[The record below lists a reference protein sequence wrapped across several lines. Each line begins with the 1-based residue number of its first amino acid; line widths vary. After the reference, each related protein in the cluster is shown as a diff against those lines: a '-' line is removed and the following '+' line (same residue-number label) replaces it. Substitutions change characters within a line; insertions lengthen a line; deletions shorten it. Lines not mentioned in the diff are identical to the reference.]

1 MQRFTD
7 EARFIDEARFTD
19 EAWVA
24 IAGWREAVETMPFIR
39 ALADGSLPTD
49 AFAFYLAQ
57 DSAYL
62 VEFARVLSAASM
74 MAPDAPAR
82 TFYASSA
89 YTALEV
95 ESTLHRE
102 WLADNDPGA
111 AAGDARGAGPNQRS
125 TAGAEPSPVTSAYT
139 NHLLA
144 ACVGGSYP
152 VLLAAVLPC
161 FWLYAHI
168 GDVLLHRAGDLD
180 THPYRRWIAT
190 YADPGFQE
198 ATRAACAH
206 TDRAA
211 EVADAGTRER
221 MLAAFERSSMHEYL
235 FFDQGI
241 TRPAWPTPPGP
252 PR

>member
-1 MQRFTD
+1 MGRFTD
-7 EARFIDEARFTD
+7 EAPFADEAPFT
-19 EAWVA
+19 EQAWAA
-24 IAGWREAVETMPFIR
+24 IAGWRDAVETMPFIR
-39 ALADGSLPTD
+39 ALADGSLPSE

-57 DSAYL
+57 DAAYL
-62 VEFARVLSAASM
+62 VDFARVLSAASM
-74 MAPDAPAR
+74 MAPDSQAR
-82 TFYASSA
+82 SFYAASA
-89 YTALEV
+89 HTALTV

-102 WLADNDPGA
+102 WLADNEPD
-111 AAGDARGAGPNQRS
+111 AAGAQ
-125 TAGAEPSPVTSAYT
+125 PSPVTSAYT

-161 FWLYAHI
+161 YWLYAYI
-168 GDVLLHRAGDLD
+168 GDVLLRRAGDLD
-180 THPYRRWIAT
+180 AHPYRRWIAT

-198 ATRAACAH
+198 SARSACAH

-211 EVADAGTRER
+211 GSADAGTRER

-241 TRPAWPTPPGP
+241 SRPAWPTPPGARVP
-252 PR
+252 SEA

>member
-1 MQRFTD
+1 M
-7 EARFIDEARFTD
+7 ERFTD
-19 EAWVA
+19 EAWAV
-24 IAGWREAVETMPFIR
+24 IAGWRDAVETMPFIR
-39 ALADGSLPTD
+39 ALADGSLPRD

-95 ESTLHRE
+95 ETTLHRE

-111 AAGDARGAGPNQRS
+111 AGAQ
-125 TAGAEPSPVTSAYT
+125 PSPVTSAYT

-180 THPYRRWIAT
+180 AHPYRRWIAT

-241 TRPAWPTPPGP
+241 TRPAWPTPPGSLP
-252 PR
+252 GAAG

>member
-1 MQRFTD
+1 MERFTD
-7 EARFIDEARFTD
+7 ETRFTD
-19 EAWVA
+19 QAWTA
-24 IAGWREAVETMPFIR
+24 ISGWRDAVETMPFIR
-39 ALADGSLPTD
+39 ALADGSLPSD

-111 AAGDARGAGPNQRS
+111 ADGVR
-125 TAGAEPSPVTSAYT
+125 PSPVTSAYT

-168 GDVLLHRAGDLD
+168 GDVLLRQAGDLD

-211 EVADAGTRER
+211 ADADPGTRER

-241 TRPAWPTPPGP
+241 TRPAWPTPPGSL
-252 PR
+252 RQVAG

>member
-1 MQRFTD
+1 MEQFT
-7 EARFIDEARFTD
+7 DEARFTD
-19 EAWVA
+19 EAWAA
-24 IAGWREAVETMPFIR
+24 ISGWRDAVETMPFIR
-39 ALADGSLPTD
+39 ALADGSLPRE

-62 VEFARVLSAASM
+62 VDFARVLSAASM
-74 MAPDAPAR
+74 MVPDAPAR

-111 AAGDARGAGPNQRS
+111 AGAQ
-125 TAGAEPSPVTSAYT
+125 PSPVTSAYN

-144 ACVGGSYP
+144 TCVGGSYP

-168 GDVLLHRAGDLD
+168 GDVLLHRAGNLD
-180 THPYRRWIAT
+180 AHPYRRWIAT

-211 EVADAGTRER
+211 QLADAGTRER

-241 TRPAWPTPPGP
+241 TRPAWPTPPGTP
-252 PR
+252 GHAAG

>member
-39 ALADGSLPTD
+39 ALADGSLPRD

-62 VEFARVLSAASM
+62 VEFARVLSAASV
-74 MAPDAPAR
+74 MAPDPPAR